1 MFIIDLDQIT
11 LDHLISRLFKGNLP
25 TVPEVT
31 EVCFRLKEILM
42 NAGPDC

>member
-1 MFIIDLDQIT
+1 MIDLDHIA
-11 LDHLISRLFKGNLP
+11 LDHLISRLFKGNFLP
-25 TVPEVT
+25 TMPEVT